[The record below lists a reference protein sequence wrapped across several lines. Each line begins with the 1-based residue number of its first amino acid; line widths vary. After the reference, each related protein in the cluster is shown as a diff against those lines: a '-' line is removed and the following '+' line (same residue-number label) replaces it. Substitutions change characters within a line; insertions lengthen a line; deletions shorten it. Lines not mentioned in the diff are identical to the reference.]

1 MTRVLCLTVGRN
13 EADRYLAQ
21 MLENTAGFADAHFF
35 YDDQSTDDTA
45 VIAKSFCTEVITRPS
60 SVPPFIENE
69 GAFRQAAWDA
79 FNETLNPHTGDWVLS
94 IDCDEFLI
102 ASHDP
107 RVAVR
112 TAIDLAIDA
121 GNVAVAIP
129 IPEVFRADDDGVHV
143 RTDGYWGTIV
153 GTRLFEWR
161 FQGAK
166 FRDKKMGS
174 GSEPLYVA
182 NGTYLKQDVV
192 KIMHFGYADPADQKL
207 KHERYTNLTDH
218 GHADKHVQSIITP
231 PTLARWDGP
240 LPSVGIPARAAS

>member
-21 MLENTAGFADAHFF
+21 MLENAAPVADAHFF
-35 YDDQSTDDTA
+35 YDDQSTDGT
-45 VIAKSFCTEVITRPS
+45 VRIAGEWCTTITRPS

-79 FNETLNPHTGDWVLS
+79 FNETLNPRTGDWVLS

-107 RVAVR
+107 HVAVR
-112 TAIDLAIDA
+112 TAIDLAIDN
-121 GNVAVAIP
+121 GNVAVKIP
-129 IPEVFRADDDGVHV
+129 VPEVFRVDDQAVYV
-143 RTDGYWGTIV
+143 RTDGFWGTII

-161 FQGAK
+161 PAGT

-174 GSEPLYVA
+174 GSEPTYVA
-182 NGTYLKQDVV
+182 NGTHLTQDVV
-192 KIMHFGYADPADQKL
+192 KLMHFGYADPADQKT

-218 GHADKHVQSIITP
+218 GHADKHVQSIITE
-231 PTLARWDGP
+231 PTLVRWDGSM
-240 LPSVGIPARAAS
+240 PSVGIPERTHA